1 MNPTLYLAVQICLG
15 FVLVAMFG
23 FGFYW
28 LATKDRRSTHQTPPP
43 PSRSLTPIDGG
54 HDEWEAHAPYPDHA
68 LEALHDFAPASS
80 SSVGSSRTSF
90 APPEYD
96 ERPLQSVFPS
106 PQTPREPPTSSPAS
120 DYFSYA
126 PQQTT
131 TPEPS
136 SSGDSLRCPH
146 CGSSHID
153 TLNVGRRAGSA
164 IGSVAGATSGF
175 AMALSGAEAGAA
187 VGAIGGPVGAV
198 FGGLAGAVVAG
209 LLGSAAGSVA
219 GSAVG
224 GVLDDNVL
232 DNYRCQS
239 CGHCFGS
246 ALY

>member
-1 MNPTLYLAVQICLG
+1 MNPTLYTAVLIALAL
-15 FVLVAMFG
+15 VLVSMFG

-28 LATKDRRSTHQTPPP
+28 LATKDRRSAPETPPP
-43 PSRSLTPIDGG
+43 PSRSFATVDGEL
-54 HDEWEAHAPYPDHA
+54 DEWEAHAPYPDHA
-68 LEALHDFAPASS
+68 LDALHDFAPASS
-80 SSVGSSRTSF
+80 SSVGPSRTSF
-90 APPEYD
+90 TSPEYD
-96 ERPLQSVFPS
+96 EHYFRSVPPS
-106 PQTPREPPTSSPAS
+106 PETPRAPPTSSTAS

-126 PQQTT
+126 PQQQ

-246 ALY
+246 TLR